1 MYNFLVSD
9 MTRTIKTAII
19 AGVFVLGAVATPLA
33 QDAHSGH
40 DMSATSGEVASGLPD
55 ICKAAGEANVA
66 PMATDHAMDQAHTDL
81 MAGMDAMNRDMMT
94 GAMAE
99 DIDVAFVC
107 GMIPHHQG
115 AIDMAKAELEHG
127 DDEWA
132 KQMAQKVIDAQEAE
146 IADMLAWLEEQ
157 AAQ

>member
-1 MYNFLVSD
+1 MKSF
-9 MTRTIKTAII
+9 KTALLTV
-19 AGVFVLGAVATPLA
+19 ALLAGAVASSPA
-33 QDAHSGH
+33 QDAMAGH
-40 DMSATSGEVASGLPD
+40 DMSAMGGETASILPD
-55 ICKAAGEANVA
+55 ICKSAGEATME
-66 PMATDHAMDQAHTDL
+66 PMAAGHEMDQAHTDL

-115 AIDMAKAELEHG
+115 AISMAKAELAHG

-132 KQMAQKVIDAQEAE
+132 KEMAQKVIDAQEAE
-146 IADMLAWLEEQ
+146 IADMLAWLQEQ
-157 AAQ
+157 AAK

>member
-1 MYNFLVSD
+1 MN
-9 MTRTIKTAII
+9 TIKTALL
-19 AGVFVLGAVATPLA
+19 AFALLASTAATSSA
-33 QDAHSGH
+33 QDATQGHDMSGH
-40 DMSATSGEVASGLPD
+40 DMSAMGGDATSILPD
-55 ICKAAGEANVA
+55 ICKSGGEA
-66 PMATDHAMDQAHTDL
+66 PMMPMDMDMDMDQAHADL

-115 AIDMAKAELEHG
+115 AISMAKAELEHG

-132 KQMAQKVIDAQEAE
+132 KTMAQKIVDAQEAE
-146 IADMLAWLEEQ
+146 IAEMLAWLEEQ
-157 AAQ
+157 AAK

>member
-1 MYNFLVSD
+1 MYDFQARD
-9 MTRTIKTAII
+9 MTRNIKTAILT
-19 AGVFVLGAVATPLA
+19 GVFLLGAVAAPLA

-40 DMSATSGEVASGLPD
+40 DMSATGDEVASGLPD
-55 ICKAAGEANVA
+55 ICKAAGEATVE
-66 PMATDHAMDQAHTDL
+66 PMASGHEMDQAHTDL

-115 AIDMAKAELEHG
+115 AIDMAKAELAHG

>member
-1 MYNFLVSD
+1 MRN
-9 MTRTIKTAII
+9 IKTAIL
-19 AGVFVLGAVATPLA
+19 AGAFLLGTVAAPFA
-33 QDAHSGH
+33 QDAMAGH
-40 DMSATSGEVASGLPD
+40 DMSAMGGEMASSLPD
-55 ICKAAGEANVA
+55 ICKAGGEASVE
-66 PMATDHAMDQAHTDL
+66 PMAGGHATDQAHTDL

-127 DDEWA
+127 DNEWA
-132 KQMAQKVIDAQEAE
+132 KEMAQKVIDAQEAE

>member
-1 MYNFLVSD
+1 MNTFKI
-9 MTRTIKTAII
+9 TILTTAM
-19 AGVFVLGAVATPLA
+19 LLAVVGPSTA
-33 QDAHSGH
+33 QDAMPGH
-40 DMSATSGEVASGLPD
+40 DMSTMGQSGASTAQSMLPE
-55 ICKAAGEANVA
+55 ICKTAG
-66 PMATDHAMDQAHTDL
+66 AMGSMNSMGSMGSMEMDAAHTDL
-81 MAGMDAMNRDMMT
+81 MAGMDAMNQDMMI

-115 AIDMAKAELEHG
+115 AISMAKAELEHG

-132 KQMAQKVIDAQEAE
+132 KEMAQKVIDAQEAE

-157 AAQ
+157 AAK

>member
-9 MTRTIKTAII
+9 MARNIKTAII

-33 QDAHSGH
+33 QDAMAGH
-40 DMSATSGEVASGLPD
+40 DMSTMGGATASSLPD
-55 ICKAAGEANVA
+55 ICKAAGEANVE
-66 PMATDHAMDQAHTDL
+66 PMASGHGMDEAHTDL

-127 DDEWA
+127 DNEWA
-132 KQMAQKVIDAQEAE
+132 RQMAQKVIDAQEAE

>member
-1 MYNFLVSD
+1 MYNFLVDD
-9 MTRTIKTAII
+9 MTRNIKTAVL
-19 AGVFVLGAVATPLA
+19 AGVFVLGAVAAPLA
-33 QDAHSGH
+33 QDAMAGH
-40 DMSATSGEVASGLPD
+40 DMSAMGGASLPD
-55 ICKAAGEANVA
+55 ICKAAGEANVE
-66 PMATDHAMDQAHTDL
+66 PMATGHEMDQAHTDL

>member
-1 MYNFLVSD
+1 MYSFLVGN
-9 MTRTIKTAII
+9 MTRSIKTAVI
-19 AGVFVLGAVATPLA
+19 ASVFVLGAVAAPLA

-40 DMSATSGEVASGLPD
+40 DMSATGGEMASGLPD
-55 ICKAAGEANVA
+55 ICKTAGEATVE
-66 PMATDHAMDQAHTDL
+66 PMATGHEMDQAHTDL

-115 AIDMAKAELEHG
+115 AIDMAKAELAHG

>member
-1 MYNFLVSD
+1 MK
-9 MTRTIKTAII
+9 TIKTVLLSATLI
-19 AGVFVLGAVATPLA
+19 AGIAGTPFA
-33 QDAHSGH
+33 QDAMPGH
-40 DMSATSGEVASGLPD
+40 DMSAMGGGETASILPE
-55 ICKAAGEANVA
+55 ICKSAGEATMQ
-66 PMATDHAMDQAHTDL
+66 PMPMDHEMDQAHTDL

-115 AIDMAKAELEHG
+115 AINMAKAELQHG

-132 KQMAQKVIDAQEAE
+132 KEMAQKVIDAQEAE
-146 IADMLAWLEEQ
+146 IAEMLAWLEEQ

>member
-1 MYNFLVSD
+1 MNTF
-9 MTRTIKTAII
+9 KTALLTAAFL
-19 AGVFVLGAVATPLA
+19 AGAAASASA
-33 QDAHSGH
+33 QDATAGH
-40 DMSATSGEVASGLPD
+40 DMSAMGGETASILPD
-55 ICKAAGEANVA
+55 ICKSAGEATME
-66 PMATDHAMDQAHTDL
+66 PMVTGHEMDQAHTDL

-115 AIDMAKAELEHG
+115 AISMARAELAHG

-132 KQMAQKVIDAQEAE
+132 KEMAQKVIDAQEAE
-146 IADMLAWLEEQ
+146 IAEMLTWLEEQ
-157 AAQ
+157 AAK